1 MYVDFYLLDSRVS
14 ATALEQSPYHANQVG
29 QPAKYVEPSGI
40 YLQLF
45 GRSDDGQSVVVEAA
59 LYGLTLSFLDE
70 HDSAMSD
77 DLYAQAVEDE
87 VVQRA
92 CAHQPELADPAYTD
106 KSFRTG
112 CRRGGVFSEPSFFL
126 RTCPAARP
134 IRRGSR
140 AHTHVRPSPGD
151 CAAGWVQASRKI

>member
-45 GRSDDGQSVVVEAA
+45 GRSDDGQSVVIEAA

-70 HDSAMSD
+70 HDSGMSD
-77 DLYAQAVEDE
+77 DLYAQAVE
-87 VVQRA
+87 
-92 CAHQPELADPAYTD
+92 
-106 KSFRTG
+106 
-112 CRRGGVFSEPSFFL
+112 
-126 RTCPAARP
+126 
-134 IRRGSR
+134 
-140 AHTHVRPSPGD
+140 
-151 CAAGWVQASRKI
+151 AAGRRRPRHGACVRKDDAAERLCREEGLRVRVPRAGQVADARVHGVDV

>member
-1 MYVDFYLLDSRVS
+1 MRERAAVAVGVGLTFEQHALARRHSRVT
-14 ATALEQSPYHANQVG
+14 ATAMKQSPYHANQVG

-112 CRRGGVFSEPSFFL
+112 C
-126 RTCPAARP
+126 
-134 IRRGSR
+134 
-140 AHTHVRPSPGD
+140 
-151 CAAGWVQASRKI
+151 